1 MNSSK
6 INNYKINFLSFSKNK
21 KNLKYSE
28 SKKDDRVKDFFR
40 KSYVHSTF
48 SCHKN
53 LHQFTN
59 ILNTILNIDDNNK
72 INSSKMSHNK
82 KLALFN
88 TIKRCLY
95 SRYSD
100 NIKKVNKTNSCNIT
114 NIPTFVRRLFPYFQI
129 LYKLSENI
137 SISDTEKKRI
147 YSNKE
152 DNKEITK
159 ALVHFSIINSLKKLY
174 IILDYLISK
183 KCKINKI
190 EYFENYNNLI
200 IDYNSIINKY
210 HNKINQKLYNKQ
222 LVFFYISVL
231 QIYHNSNF
239 LIIYDNQKNITT
251 QIDLFD
257 NNQTQTINTISKTNY
272 INKLPQN
279 LNFTYK
285 NRNILNNKIDFRE
298 LYNPI
303 SKITNE
309 NIIPIYLDIFSSQ
322 YYTTNYTLKN
332 ITNMSKIEK
341 VDITNKSRIKNKIL
355 QILQN
360 NHITSNNQ
368 YTNIILTYFYNKIKN
383 DYINPIYNYN
393 HMSLIIPDTLFIKDD
408 EKILPDINQN
418 VVLPPSVS
426 YNINLSPQISSSSSK
441 HSLSSSKPSSLLYSK
456 HSSSSSSKPSSS
468 TSSKHSSSTSSK
480 HSSSSTSS
488 SSTSSKHSSSSTSSK
503 PFSKSSLLYKHYL

>member
-1 MNSSK
+1 MSSSK
-6 INNYKINFLSFSKNK
+6 INNYKINFLSFSKNN
-21 KNLKYSE
+21 NLKYNKN
-28 SKKDDRVKDFFR
+28 KKVKHFFR

-59 ILNTILNIDDNNK
+59 ILNTILNIDDNHTE
-72 INSSKMSHNK
+72 ISSNK
-82 KLALFN
+82 KLAIFN

-114 NIPTFVRRLFPYFQI
+114 NIPTLVRRLFPYFQI

-174 IILDYLISK
+174 IILDYLIAK

-210 HNKINQKLYNKQ
+210 HNKMNQKLYNKQ
-222 LVFFYISVL
+222 LIFFYISIL

-251 QIDLFD
+251 QTDLFD
-257 NNQTQTINTISKTNY
+257 NNQTESINTISKTNY
-272 INKLPQN
+272 KNDLLKN
-279 LNFTYK
+279 LNFTYENK
-285 NRNILNNKIDFRE
+285 NILNNKIDFRE

-303 SKITNE
+303 LKIKSE

-322 YYTTNYTLKN
+322 YYTINYTLKN

-341 VDITNKSRIKNKIL
+341 VDIINKSRIKNKIL

-360 NHITSNNQ
+360 NQITSNNQ

-383 DYINPIYNYN
+383 DYTNPIYNYN

-408 EKILPDINQN
+408 EKILPDINEN
-418 VVLPPSVS
+418 LVLPPSVS
-426 YNINLSPQISSSSSK
+426 YNINLSSQIFSSSSK
-441 HSLSSSKPSSLLYSK
+441 P
-456 HSSSSSSKPSSS
+456 SSSSSSKPSSS
-468 TSSKHSSSTSSK
+468 SSSKP
-480 HSSSSTSS
+480 SSSSSSKPSS
-488 SSTSSKHSSSSTSSK
+488 SSI
-503 PFSKSSLLYKHYL
+503 F